1 MQHWRTG
8 EAPLIHVALHWH
20 IPKESNTPQH
30 PNREDLLCSKC
41 HDFSAN
47 SSSRWHVPQHSGE
60 VSGLMRW
67 EEEGEKAYTYI
78 YTHTQTH
85 GRARQKYEWART
97 NTEWVGWAVDMKSGL
112 TVKPMPTVEVKDPA
126 MNLPWSNWTS
136 REVLP
141 TPLSPTRMVCRQIYR
156 ETEATSCR
164 LQRCS
169 FYLSPEALRCVGTGG
184 VGQCVCS

>member
-30 PNREDLLCSKC
+30 PNREDLLRSKC